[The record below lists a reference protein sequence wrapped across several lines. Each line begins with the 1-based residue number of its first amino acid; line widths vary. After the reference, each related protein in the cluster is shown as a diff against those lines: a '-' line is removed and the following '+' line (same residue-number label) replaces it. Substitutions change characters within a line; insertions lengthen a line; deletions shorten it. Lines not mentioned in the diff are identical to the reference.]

1 MDKPD
6 LRIFIAHAKGDS
18 DQALKEYV
26 AGITLALRQTFGNR
40 EPKVTLGR
48 DDYARHF
55 ATAGAWDRWARDV
68 VTRIMPVSR
77 EPAYH
82 GIVVPVDDT
91 ARVGAATK
99 IMIEHA
105 VTIGK
110 PVLIY
115 SQAGILTRA
124 SRVVKVAERD
134 FKTGW
139 EIS

>member
-1 MDKPD
+1 MDKQE

-18 DQALKEYV
+18 DRALKEY
-26 AGITLALRQTFGNR
+26 AEGITLALRRTFGAR
-40 EPKVTLGR
+40 EPKDTLGR
-48 DDYARHF
+48 GDYAQHF
-55 ATAGAWDRWARDV
+55 ARDGSWDRWARDV

-99 IMIEHA
+99 IIVEHA
-105 VTIGK
+105 ITIGK

-139 EIS
+139 RIS